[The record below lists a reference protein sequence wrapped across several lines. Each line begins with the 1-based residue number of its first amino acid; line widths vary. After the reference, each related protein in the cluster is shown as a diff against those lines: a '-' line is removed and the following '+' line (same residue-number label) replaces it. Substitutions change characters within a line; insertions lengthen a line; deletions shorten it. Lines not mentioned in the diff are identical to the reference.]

1 MPPLLY
7 CLTSISRHDRK
18 GKRQEE
24 RRLAKIGRPLKG
36 KTVLS
41 HDVKVRL
48 DDETY
53 DRLLMY
59 CGKNHEKAAVIREA
73 LKAFLDT
80 AGVPRREDS
89 AE

>member
-1 MPPLLY
+1 M
-7 CLTSISRHDRK
+7 
-18 GKRQEE
+18 
-24 RRLAKIGRPLKG
+24 AKIGRPLKE

-48 DDETY
+48 GDETY

-59 CGKNHEKAAVIREA
+59 CGNDHEKAAVIREA

-80 AGVPRREDS
+80 AGVPRREDK

>member
-1 MPPLLY
+1 M
-7 CLTSISRHDRK
+7 
-18 GKRQEE
+18 
-24 RRLAKIGRPLKG
+24 AKIGRPLKE

-53 DRLLMY
+53 DRLCAY
-59 CGKNHEKAAVIREA
+59 CGKTKEKATVIREA

-80 AGVPRREDS
+80 AGVPVQEGS
-89 AE
+89 PE

>member
-1 MPPLLY
+1 M
-7 CLTSISRHDRK
+7 
-18 GKRQEE
+18 
-24 RRLAKIGRPLKG
+24 AKIGRPLKE

-48 DDETY
+48 DDETH

-59 CGKNHEKAAVIREA
+59 CGNTHEKAAVIREA

-80 AGVPRREDS
+80 AGVPSQEDK

>member
-1 MPPLLY
+1 M
-7 CLTSISRHDRK
+7 
-18 GKRQEE
+18 
-24 RRLAKIGRPLKG
+24 AKIGRPLKE

-41 HDVKVRL
+41 HDAKVRL

-53 DRLLMY
+53 DRLLMH

-73 LKAFLDT
+73 LKVFLDT
-80 AGVPRREDS
+80 AGVPRREDG